1 MDMTAI
7 DVRIKTLMRLKH
19 LTHDEAKHLLLETNW
34 DVDKARDLYTQ
45 RTSGQPLPL
54 SSHSGRINDG
64 SGVTLVQ
71 VNRSSQMFPNE
82 AEPPSKTSSSDSEP
96 LPKSNAPDSV
106 DTDIIDAPPG
116 PRLHRGMSKAT
127 INLPIVMIARDILQK
142 DAAAASMA
150 MDRRDEDDANSFIQT
165 TEFTFV
171 LPDLM
176 RYPEDFKAFLYK
188 DLIDMA
194 TLVSLEQGGH
204 LNWWADVGACQRL
217 LPMVTSGDGNCL
229 LHAASLGK

>member
-1 MDMTAI
+1 
-7 DVRIKTLMRLKH
+7 
-19 LTHDEAKHLLLETNW
+19 
-34 DVDKARDLYTQ
+34 
-45 RTSGQPLPL
+45 
-54 SSHSGRINDG
+54 
-64 SGVTLVQ
+64 
-71 VNRSSQMFPNE
+71 
-82 AEPPSKTSSSDSEP
+82 
-96 LPKSNAPDSV
+96 
-106 DTDIIDAPPG
+106 
-116 PRLHRGMSKAT
+116 MSKAT

-194 TLVSLEQGGH
+194 TLVSLEQGG
-204 LNWWADVGACQRL
+204 Q
-217 LPMVTSGDGNCL
+217 
-229 LHAASLGK
+229 